1 MSDGFLL
8 STTTLA
14 GFSDATRLEILKHF
28 GVGGSDISTNAGAL
42 MPTPSAVVCGDGPP
56 DLTVGLVRKLTKNIS
71 DKTLSALRAIAVSP
85 TPEFHQKDVLAAV
98 GASGYMEARGV
109 WSAITRRLRSIVG
122 DPEAYLVWW
131 EDDGIFDGEDYIDH
145 IGRVSPMTHQSLKTH
160 FGV

>member
-1 MSDGFLL
+1 MSDALLL

-14 GFSDATRLEILKHF
+14 GFSEATRLEILEHF
-28 GVGGSDISTNAGAL
+28 SISISDVSTDEDAL
-42 MPTPSAVVCGDGPP
+42 AALAPDDADGPP
-56 DLTVGLVRKLTKNIS
+56 DLTTGLVRKLTKGVS
-71 DKTLSALRAIAVSP
+71 DKTLSALRAIAKSP

-122 DPEAYLVWW
+122 DPDAYLVWW
-131 EDDGIFDGEDYIDH
+131 EDEGIYDGEDYIDH
-145 IGRVSPMTHQSLKTH
+145 IGRVSPMTHQSLKAH